1 MYAKFKIIVL
11 LSNSFSFC
19 YDEKVVPA
27 TLMSHS
33 IVLNTIYCKMKMRT
47 GAVFITNYYLY
58 NFQPCK
64 SVVQIARLVFDEYC

>member
-11 LSNSFSFC
+11 LANTFYFC

-27 TLMSHS
+27 TLQ
-33 IVLNTIYCKMKMRT
+33 VVVNTIYCKMKMRT
-47 GAVFITNYYLY
+47 GAVFVTNYYLY

-64 SVVQIARLVFDEYC
+64 SVVKIAR